1 MGPLNVRLTALD
13 PAAVFSTVGMIP
25 GIILLL
31 TIGAITGWS
40 AHVIGEF
47 KRRHP
52 HCHSVADVGQMWWG
66 PVGRELFGALYWLCK
81 LKFFTSSGSLPRSSG
96 VLTTPAPS
104 QT

>member
-1 MGPLNVRLTALD
+1 
-13 PAAVFSTVGMIP
+13 MIP
-25 GIILLL
+25 GVILLL

-40 AHVIGEF
+40 AYVIGEF

-66 PVGRELFGALYWLCK
+66 PVGRELLGALYWLCK
-81 LKFFTSSGSLPRSSG
+81 FATLVLPLSCSRTASADLHTSS
-96 VLTTPAPS
+96 S

>member
-1 MGPLNVRLTALD
+1 
-13 PAAVFSTVGMIP
+13 MIP

-31 TIGAITGWS
+31 VIGAITGWS

-66 PVGRELFGALYWLCK
+66 PVGREVFGALYWLCK
-81 LKFFTSSGSLPRSSG
+81 YTHTILDNRLDARLTLTSL
-96 VLTTPAPS
+96 PS